1 MQALRRFV
9 RDEVGQSLVEI
20 SLTLPMLCF
29 LLIGGAD
36 VARAFAIQIAVQNG
50 ARAAAEA
57 SAIDFTPTQAQA
69 LTWAVQEMN
78 RTPGMNASLCN
89 PSTAT
94 CTITITRRQSDG
106 LTACIQ
112 TPDITTPCY
121 FTVRIQYTWKTI
133 IPWPM
138 IPNTFNL
145 DRTTIVRAFV

>member
-1 MQALRRFV
+1 MQAFRRFI

-20 SLTLPMLCF
+20 ALTLPMLCF

-36 VARAFAIQIAVQNG
+36 IARAFAIQIAVQNG

-57 SAIDFTPTQAQA
+57 SAIDYTPTQAEA
-69 LTWAVQEMN
+69 LAWATQEMN

-94 CTITITRRQSDG
+94 CTITITRKQLDG
-106 LTACIQ
+106 ITDCIQ
-112 TPDITTPCY
+112 TPDIATPC
-121 FTVRIQYTWKTI
+121 FFKVRVQYTWKTI

-138 IPNTFNL
+138 IPNSFNL
-145 DRTTIVRAFV
+145 DRTTSVRGFV

>member
-9 RDEVGQSLVEI
+9 RDDVGQSLVEI
-20 SLTLPMLCF
+20 ALTLPMLCF

-57 SAIDFTPTQAQA
+57 SAIDYTPTQAEA
-69 LTWAVQEMN
+69 LTWAIQEMN
-78 RTPGMNASLCN
+78 RTPGMNATLCN

-94 CTITITRRQSDG
+94 CTITITRKQLDG
-106 LTACIQ
+106 ITDCIQ
-112 TPDITTPCY
+112 TPDITTPC
-121 FTVRIQYTWKTI
+121 FFKVRVQYTWKTI

-138 IPNTFNL
+138 IPNSFNL
-145 DRTTIVRAFV
+145 DRSTSVRGFV

>member
-9 RDEVGQSLVEI
+9 REEIGQSLVEI

-29 LLIGGAD
+29 LLIGGTD

-57 SAIDFTPTQAQA
+57 SAIDYTPTQAEA
-69 LTWAVQEMN
+69 LTWAIQEMN

-94 CTITITRRQSDG
+94 CTITISRKQTDG
-106 LTACIQ
+106 ITDCIQ
-112 TPDITTPCY
+112 TPDIATPCY
-121 FTVRIQYTWKTI
+121 FKVRVQYTWKTI

-138 IPNTFNL
+138 IPNSFNL
-145 DRTTIVRAFV
+145 DRSTSVRGFV